1 MGNAF
6 FYIYS
11 FIVIGVFLYNCRS
24 WRFIRVT
31 VLYFIFM
38 TFFACLLIYGSAY
51 SLDANFAQWH
61 RALLTTFPLSITG
74 GGPDASTISKNSPAF
89 WQNLIPLIAFFV
101 TFPQAVMRGASLT
114 RGNSPKEIMRQV
126 MQTYSGLRRVGE
138 WLKIVAPGT
147 LSNVYAIGEWVLV
160 LVAFT
165 SLASP
170 YPMQNF
176 PLMLGSCF
184 FVILL
189 AGCDIV
195 AGTGLVSLILKLIIP
210 GIIAYMQRLAV
221 LAVVVALGGVSIL
234 VGIYTGFILL
244 SLTLQLFHTPT
255 VGTPVIII
263 LVALSLGAAALCFF
277 ILKKVVFFP
286 LRKLVEWM
294 EIEIIEPEI
303 GG

>member
-1 MGNAF
+1 MGNAL
-6 FYIYS
+6 YYVYS
-11 FIVIGVFLYNCRS
+11 FIVIGIFLYNCRS

-31 VLYFIFM
+31 ALYFVFM

-114 RGNSPKEIMRQV
+114 RGKSPQEVMGQV
-126 MQTYSGLRRVGE
+126 TQTYSGLRRVAG
-138 WLKIVAPGT
+138 WLKIVVPGT
-147 LSNVYAIGEWVLV
+147 ISNFYAIGEWVFA

-170 YPMQNF
+170 YPMQSF
-176 PLMLGSCF
+176 PLMLLSCF

-195 AGTGLVSLILKLIIP
+195 AGTGLVSLILKLFIPSII
-210 GIIAYMQRLAV
+210 GYMQRLAV
-221 LAVVVALGGVSIL
+221 LAVMLILGGLSIL
-234 VGIYTGFILL
+234 IGIYAGFILF
-244 SLTLQLFHTPT
+244 SLTLLIFHTHT
-255 VGTPVIII
+255 VGAPVIII
-263 LVALSLGAAALCFF
+263 LVALSLGVMALSFF

-286 LRKLVEWM
+286 LHKLVEWM
-294 EIEIIEPEI
+294 EIEIIDPGI
-303 GG
+303 S